1 MVPIV
6 KRLARHA
13 DVKSKLA
20 EGRKRREKLDHPDF
34 VWHELLGSFATMG
47 SSAGA
52 KGLIH
57 NKANYR
63 RVNFEALKRKG
74 TKSARLA
81 ELRKVLRKAGVRWPG
96 RSLSGLRKTSTWSRN
111 WVGQK
116 RLGHSCSDVRDAK
129 Q

>member
-1 MVPIV
+1 MPKSQNDFAPARKMLVPIV
-6 KRLARHA
+6 KRLARQT

-20 EGRKRREKLDHPDF
+20 EGRKRREKLDRPDF

-63 RVNFEALKRKG
+63 RVKFKTLNRKN

-81 ELRKVLRKAGVRWPG
+81 ELRMCCAKLE
-96 RSLSGLRKTSTWSRN
+96 SG
-111 WVGQK
+111 GQK
-116 RLGHSCSDVRDAK
+116 RSLTGSRK
-129 Q
+129 TLT